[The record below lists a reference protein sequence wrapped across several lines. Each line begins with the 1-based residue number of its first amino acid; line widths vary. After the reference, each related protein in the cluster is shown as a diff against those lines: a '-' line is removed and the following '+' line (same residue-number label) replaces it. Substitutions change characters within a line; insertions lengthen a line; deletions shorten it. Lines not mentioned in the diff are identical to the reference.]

1 MNEFEPGRCPEREV
15 TNVATDCQV
24 IAGGGSSQ
32 RIMGPISGIAT
43 ISISLVEPAF
53 VSVDP
58 EGYGKLSLRAVN
70 AAVDAKY
77 PHSLVV
83 FSLPASTIMVN

>member
-1 MNEFEPGRCPEREV
+1 MNKFEPGRCPEREV

-32 RIMGPISGIAT
+32 RIMGPISGIAM

-70 AAVDAKY
+70 AKY

-83 FSLPASTIMVN
+83 FSLLASTIMVN